1 MDAKMKINMRNII
14 FGIIIIICIFALNFG
29 VYWQFFRETV
39 NTPTNPNIH
48 SVNEKQEQLAINEK
62 VLEMVYR
69 TENEVKIV
77 TDTKWHRLRS
87 CQAYVT
93 NIGNISVLRS
103 YDTIIAVID
112 HTTDTLYDF
121 LRYVYGYTSTSAQH
135 ITKFN
140 YDYCNGNWGCVN
152 RLTYREV

>member
-1 MDAKMKINMRNII
+1 MK
-14 FGIIIIICIFALNFG
+14 
-29 VYWQFFRETV
+29 
-39 NTPTNPNIH
+39 
-48 SVNEKQEQLAINEK
+48 KQEQLAINEK
-62 VLEMVYR
+62 VLEMLYR
-69 TENEVKIV
+69 TECDVKIA
-77 TDTKWHRLRS
+77 TEAEWYRLRS

-135 ITKFN
+135 IAKFN
-140 YDYCNGNWGCVN
+140 HDYCNGYWGCEN